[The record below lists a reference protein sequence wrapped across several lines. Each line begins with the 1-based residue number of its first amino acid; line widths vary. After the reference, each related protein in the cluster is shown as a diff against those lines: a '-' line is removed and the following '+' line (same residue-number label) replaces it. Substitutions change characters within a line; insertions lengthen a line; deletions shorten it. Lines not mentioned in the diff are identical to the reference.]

1 MRAHL
6 DQPQWRVHRR
16 QQCRHR
22 RLPKTP
28 PHWRSLPSMAVCAKG
43 HTPPFLR
50 RGTVTPRLKA
60 PFLGQKTF
68 VGAPSRWRNPSLPME
83 RASGIRRARALAA
96 RGRAHQTGGG
106 AGRPKFRPSGT
117 PAGLVGSATRS
128 KRPRTPNPA
137 RAFHWQRRIS
147 PTRRGTN
154 ESLLS

>member
-1 MRAHL
+1 MPIPLTTHRENMDSNRLTKTCTAAFRAHL

-28 PHWRSLPSMAVCAKG
+28 PHWRSLPSMAVCTKG
-43 HTPPFLR
+43 HKPPFSR
-50 RGTVTPRLKA
+50 RGTDSVTPRLKA

-96 RGRAHQTGGG
+96 RRGRAHKTGGG
-106 AGRPKFRPSGT
+106 AGRPKFT
-117 PAGLVGSATRS
+117 VGC
-128 KRPRTPNPA
+128 
-137 RAFHWQRRIS
+137 Q
-147 PTRRGTN
+147 
-154 ESLLS
+154 